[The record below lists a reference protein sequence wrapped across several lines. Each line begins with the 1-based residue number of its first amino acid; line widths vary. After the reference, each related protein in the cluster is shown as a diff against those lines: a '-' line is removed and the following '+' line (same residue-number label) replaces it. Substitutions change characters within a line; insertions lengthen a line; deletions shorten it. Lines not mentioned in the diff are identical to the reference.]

1 MQFTSISLSG
11 TMGAETKKRLGVK
24 AKGRKLVGTGESCE
38 LVSVH
43 KWPFSAISTSI
54 GGIACA
60 AYSSMPPC
68 NYLISLNFRKIC
80 SFLDRKL
87 INALHETAD
96 GHELRELPAPY
107 NGILGHENE
116 AVRLQNEDYWEKSVW
131 ITI

>member
-1 MQFTSISLSG
+1 MAIFRNFNVNRRNRLCGLQQYASVQLLDFLELS
-11 TMGAETKKRLGVK
+11 K
-24 AKGRKLVGTGESCE
+24 
-38 LVSVH
+38 
-43 KWPFSAISTSI
+43 
-54 GGIACA
+54 
-60 AYSSMPPC
+60 
-68 NYLISLNFRKIC
+68 NC